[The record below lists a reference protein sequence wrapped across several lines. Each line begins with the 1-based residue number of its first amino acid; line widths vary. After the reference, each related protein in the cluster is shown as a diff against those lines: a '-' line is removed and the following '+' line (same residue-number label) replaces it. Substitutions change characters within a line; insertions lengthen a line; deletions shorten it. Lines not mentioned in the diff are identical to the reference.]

1 MASAKEPDLP
11 AMMAVTAYELIKDAI
26 VGKKIVTATYRGRV
40 RVMCPHTLGTKHG
53 RQQALFYQ
61 FAGESSSGLGA
72 DGDPENWRCMF
83 LVELSNLSS
92 TEGEWH
98 TAPNHSRPQTCVDVI
113 DVEAA
118 F

>member
-1 MASAKEPDLP
+1 MT
-11 AMMAVTAYELIKDAI
+11 VYEIIRDAI
-26 VGKKIVTATYRGRV
+26 LNRKVITATYRGRV

-61 FAGESSSGLGA
+61 FAGDSSSGLGP

-83 LVELSNLSS
+83 LVELSNVASQATS
-92 TEGEWH
+92 EWH
-98 TAPNHSRPQTCVDVI
+98 TAPNHSRPQVCVDQI
-113 DVEAA
+113 DVEVA